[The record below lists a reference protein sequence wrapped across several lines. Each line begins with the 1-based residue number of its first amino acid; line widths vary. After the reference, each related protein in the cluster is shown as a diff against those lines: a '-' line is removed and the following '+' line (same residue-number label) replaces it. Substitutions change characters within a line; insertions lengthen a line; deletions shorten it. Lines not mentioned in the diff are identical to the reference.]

1 MSKQNSKQNTPK
13 VKTKISSE
21 NPEILQTAIAALPD
35 WLKNPILQLAIIG
48 ILSCALYANTFS
60 HDYTQDDAIVIYD
73 NMYTTKG
80 VKGISGI
87 LGKDTFFGFFKE
99 EGKQNLVSGGRYR
112 PFTLVMFA
120 IENQIFGT
128 VKKDDKGNVIV
139 DKDKDPVIEYS
150 KFWGHFFNVFWY
162 MITCMVVLITLRR
175 LLKDQREDI
184 ANIVPFVA
192 TLIFTAHPIHT
203 EAVANIKGRDEII
216 ALLGSL
222 SALYF
227 AIKAYEKSNFSW
239 AILSA
244 VFFFIGIMSKENSV
258 AFLAVIPMAFWFF
271 TKADLGKI
279 IKYTAPAFV
288 SMVVFLIF
296 RFQAIGAQ
304 FGGEPP
310 VELMNNPYLKFVNGQ
325 YIPFSFGE
333 KFAAITFT
341 LGKYIQLLFAPF
353 TLTHDYYPRHI
364 EIMGMGNLSVLLSL
378 AIYIALLYFA
388 FKGFFQKS
396 IVSFGI
402 LFFLAT
408 MFIISN
414 VLFPIGTNMSERF
427 MFMPS
432 VGFSLVIAYLL
443 LKLVKKTNIV
453 LAVTSLVFLVFSFL
467 TISRNFVW
475 RSNYSLFLTDVKTSV
490 NSAKLQNAA
499 GGELITQSLL
509 ENSEVKRNE
518 MQTEA
523 VGHLEKAIKIHPTYR
538 NAYLLLGNAH
548 NYLKN
553 YDKSIK
559 AYEDGLKV
567 DPTYVDLKNNLAVT
581 YREAAKVMGEK
592 GNPSGALSLLEK
604 AYSMNQK
611 DAETI
616 RLLGVA
622 NGMSGNAPK
631 ALEWFD
637 MCVKMNPQN
646 AHAWWDLGTAYIG
659 VNNMAKSNE
668 SRAKALQLDP
678 NIVQNMQKPQK

>member
-13 VKTKISSE
+13 VKTKTSSE
-21 NPEILQTAIAALPD
+21 NPEILQTAIAVLPD

-48 ILSCALYANTFS
+48 ILSCVLYANTFS

-581 YREAAKVMGEK
+581 YREAAKGMGEK